1 MKGKDK
7 VDFIER
13 VAKVKITIMPV
24 IAPDKE
30 NIGVSITRYVE
41 FDYNFDKLVD
51 YLNSA
56 INDYMDLYAETGDID
71 E

>member
-13 VAKVKITIMPV
+13 VAKVKITIIPLV
-24 IAPDKE
+24 VPDKE
-30 NIGVSITRYVE
+30 NIGVGITRYVE
-41 FDYNFDKLVD
+41 FDYNFDRLVD

>member
-1 MKGKDK
+1 MKEKDK
-7 VDFIER
+7 VGFIER
-13 VAKVKITIMPV
+13 VAKVKISIVPLV
-24 IAPDKE
+24 APDKE
-30 NIGVSITRYVE
+30 NIGVCITRYVE
-41 FDYNFDKLVD
+41 FDYNFDRLVD

>member
-1 MKGKDK
+1 MKEKDK

-13 VAKVKITIMPV
+13 VAKVKITIIPV
-24 IAPDKE
+24 VVPDKE
-30 NIGVSITRYVE
+30 NIGVAITRYVE
-41 FDYNFDKLVD
+41 FDYNFDRLVD

-56 INDYMDLYAETGDID
+56 INDYMDLYAESGDID